1 MGLALADL
9 SDEQRRE
16 LDVPSGGV
24 LIEDVVGVVRGN
36 VQPGDVILAIVRDG
50 QLRTAK
56 SAAQVNESLAAID
69 PASAVTLQVRRGDN
83 QFFATIKPAAPVT
96 Q

>member
-9 SDEQRRE
+9 SDDQRRE
-16 LDVPSGGV
+16 LDVQSGGV
-24 LIEDVVGVVRGN
+24 LIEDVVGIVRGN

-56 SAAQVNESLAAID
+56 SAAQINESLAAID
-69 PASAVTLQVRRGDN
+69 PAAAVTLQLRRGDN
-83 QFFATIKPAAPVT
+83 QFFATIKPTPPVA